1 MENHILV
8 TKLIFFSVFELNSE
22 LFLINLSLKLK
33 FWNKAWR
40 ERGDNYWE
48 KKKKNVMYIFG
59 SLSTLRLF
67 MLEFIDIMTIQA

>member
-48 KKKKNVMYIFG
+48 KKKKKCNVYLWIFINIKVVHV
-59 SLSTLRLF
+59 R
-67 MLEFIDIMTIQA
+67 IY